1 MLPKRAQQ
9 ADVNAKS
16 LQITQAIHTGQ
27 TWYLQENH
35 DPKSLE
41 NSPEHI
47 VYWGFS
53 YCKWWS
59 LVSAHIQCHPGCSN
73 PSPTQVLE
81 ICVLEHREMKTRMKL
96 SIIQVLLFWRGGL
109 LFCCILPSFKSISI
123 TFETGKTLIFLILH
137 SYLYNFTYKYFYGVI
152 ITISMQLSTPSMNN
166 S

>member
-1 MLPKRAQQ
+1 M
-9 ADVNAKS
+9 VF
-16 LQITQAIHTGQ
+16 
-27 TWYLQENH
+27 QENH

-41 NSPEHI
+41 NPSEHT

-81 ICVLEHREMKTRMKL
+81 IWAMKTRMKL
-96 SIIQVLLFWRGGL
+96 SIIQALLFWRGAL
-109 LFCCILPSFKSISI
+109 LFCCILPPFRSISI

-137 SYLYNFTYKYFYGVI
+137 SYLYNFTCKYFYGVI
-152 ITISMQLSTPSMNN
+152 VEISMQLSTPSMNN